1 MNTLDALLSTPLAYH
16 LGWTLVHFL
25 WQGILVGA
33 AYACLRVML
42 RDSSPQQRY
51 WLSLGTLAVLALL
64 PVATFIHLLGTT
76 IAIPSIVGVAQSAS
90 NLTAA
95 SSHSPLSALREL
107 LHPIVPWT
115 VPAWCAGVAFMAFK
129 SFSGWRKTRDLLRNG
144 AIEAPDQLHET
155 LIQLA
160 MHVGVRVRVQL
171 LLTTNI
177 VVPCVAGWIKPVIL
191 LPPAALMN
199 LTPLQLEMVLAH
211 ELSHIRRHDYLVN
224 LLQIAVETLLF
235 YHPVVRWVSRDARRE
250 RELCCDDC
258 AVHACGNDALHYA
271 HALTDLAGM
280 QSIETS
286 VAMGLNGG
294 ELTMRVERL
303 IAPHHA
309 SQGTPRLPTVILA
322 TAVFLSGLLLLA
334 SARQLPL
341 SLAKLNSFSML
352 GAAALHE
359 SVASME
365 DGFASVLAPTQIAA
379 SIPGTGKLRAMKS
392 AYLSAGLPLPE
403 VVDATEPVL
412 TEAPAMAAVPII
424 PDTQAISVTPVDHQD
439 STNGSSALA
448 KQAIGPIKIIEGNHL
463 LTSAPPNPQ
472 HHEYCTPL
480 TGSRVCR

>member
-1 MNTLDALLSTPLAYH
+1 MSTLDALLSTPLAYH

-42 RDSSPQQRY
+42 RDGSPQQRY
-51 WLSLGTLAVLALL
+51 WLSLGTLTVLALL
-64 PVATFIHLLGTT
+64 PVATFIHLLGTP
-76 IAIPSIVGVAQSAS
+76 IVIPSIVGVAQSAPS
-90 NLTAA
+90 LLAA
-95 SSHSPLSALREL
+95 PSASPLATLREL

-115 VPAWCAGVAFMAFK
+115 VPAWCAGVALMAFK
-129 SFSGWRKTRDLLRNG
+129 SFSGWRKTRELLRNG
-144 AIEAPDQLHET
+144 TVEAPGPLQET
-155 LIQLA
+155 LARLA
-160 MHVGVRVRVQL
+160 IHVGVRVRVQL
-171 LLTTNI
+171 LLTAKV

-191 LPPAALMN
+191 LPPAALTN

-235 YHPVVRWVSRDARRE
+235 YHPVVRWISRDARRE

-258 AVHACGNDALHYA
+258 AVHACGDDALHYA

-280 QSIETS
+280 QAIETS
-286 VAMGLNGG
+286 MAVGLNGG

-309 SQGTPRLPTVILA
+309 SQGTPRLPTVMLA
-322 TAVFLSGLLLLA
+322 SAVFLGGLLLLA
-334 SARQLPL
+334 SARQMPL
-341 SLAKLNSFSML
+341 SLAKMNALSML
-352 GAAALHE
+352 GAAAFHE

-365 DGFASVLAPTQIAA
+365 DKLSPVLVPTQAA
-379 SIPGTGKLRAMKS
+379 TSLPDTGKLLTVKS
-392 AYLSAGLPLPE
+392 THLSDALPLPE
-403 VVDATEPVL
+403 VLDSSAPDLADAPALAPAPVITDTKAMMVITVDA
-412 TEAPAMAAVPII
+412 
-424 PDTQAISVTPVDHQD
+424 QAQVA
-439 STNGSSALA
+439 GASSLA
-448 KQAIGPIKIIEGNHL
+448 RQATGPIQIIEGNHEL
-463 LTSAPPNPQ
+463 NQVPPNPQ